1 MEAWF
6 LPELNGVSP
15 AWSLSEGS
23 SAVPSSEMK
32 EPELA
37 LPTETPRKEVINTRV
52 SSGEGV
58 LRGVLGWWTMSSSTI
73 WFTEGLDE
81 TKFKVSEEKNY
92 MKMENEIP
100 DSKKWK
106 NKNPRRS
113 FTTL

>member
-15 AWSLSEGS
+15 ALSLSEGS

-37 LPTETPRKEVINTRV
+37 LPTETPRKEVMNTSV

-58 LRGVLGWWTMSSSTI
+58 LRGVLGWWTMSSSSI
-73 WFTEGLDE
+73 WFTEGLD
-81 TKFKVSEEKNY
+81 
-92 MKMENEIP
+92 
-100 DSKKWK
+100 
-106 NKNPRRS
+106 
-113 FTTL
+113 

>member
-15 AWSLSEGS
+15 AWSLSERS

-37 LPTETPRKEVINTRV
+37 LPTETPRKEVINTSV

-58 LRGVLGWWTMSSSTI
+58 L
-73 WFTEGLDE
+73 
-81 TKFKVSEEKNY
+81 
-92 MKMENEIP
+92 
-100 DSKKWK
+100 
-106 NKNPRRS
+106 
-113 FTTL
+113 